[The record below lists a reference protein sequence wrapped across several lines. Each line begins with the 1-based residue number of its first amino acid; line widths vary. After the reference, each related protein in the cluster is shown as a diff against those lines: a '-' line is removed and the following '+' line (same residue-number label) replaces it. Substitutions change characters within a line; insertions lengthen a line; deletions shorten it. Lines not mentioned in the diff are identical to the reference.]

1 MTKARVFP
9 NWKDAILYDPTG
21 PQHQKLIETDAYK
34 AVLVGMESG
43 QVIPPHP
50 AADASYHFLEGTGWM
65 VVDGERWA
73 VEGGATVVVPAGASR
88 GVEAGSH
95 HLAFIGTHATPGAS
109 APHRMPFR
117 AFGVVAAAGV
127 ILMLGLMAL
136 AGWLA
141 FTQVPLSMLLSSQM
155 GIGMIGVMLVPA
167 VGLVLMVAAM
177 YILPRKMMGGMS
189 AGGHMSGAS
198 MQHGHD
204 LPVDEAS
211 NSRTLTYQIPAVRC
225 GHCKMT
231 IEREVGGLAGVTSV
245 QVDVDRK
252 RAVIH
257 YGAPATQQA
266 IEVRLTEIGYA
277 PAGL

>member
-1 MTKARVFP
+1 MTKAPVFS
-9 NWKDAILYDPTG
+9 NWKDAILYDPKG

-73 VEGGATVVVPAGASR
+73 VEGGATVVVPAGAGR
-88 GVEAGSH
+88 GVEADTR
-95 HLAFIGTHATPGAS
+95 LAFIGTHATPAAIPGS
-109 APHRMPFR
+109 RMPFR

-127 ILMLGLMAL
+127 IVMLVLMAL
-136 AGWLA
+136 VGRLG
-141 FTQVPLSMLLSSQM
+141 FGQIPLSMWLSSQM
-155 GIGMIGVMLVPA
+155 GVGMIGVMLIPA
-167 VGLVLMVAAM
+167 VGLVLMLAGM
-177 YILPRKMMGGMS
+177 YFFSRRMMGGKS
-189 AGGHMSGAS
+189 AGAHMSGAS

-204 LPVDEAS
+204 LPVDEDS
-211 NSRTLTYQIPAVRC
+211 NSRTLTYQIPAVSC

-231 IEREVGGLAGVTSV
+231 IEREVGELAGVASV

-257 YGAPATQQA
+257 YGAPATQPA
-266 IEVRLTEIGYA
+266 IEARLTEIGYP
-277 PAGL
+277 PASL